1 MIEFPSLVERRKAWR
16 ELTETFPNE
25 LTSSDY
31 ALGMRVFN
39 LSRKHKDALSIFKS
53 MQTAGLEPDSQAI
66 RSAIVASTGS
76 RMWHEY
82 ERIIRLALEKNL
94 EIEEQ
99 HVTRSLEMALNTPA
113 RYELAKRLFLRFPD
127 SQLMTYIP
135 ASRLCKIA
143 FSKNDVD
150 LVKKVYGSKNP
161 EISRAGFER
170 LIRFDLLEED
180 DSRLRETL
188 SSSIETALVLAIDN
202 YRSIINICLLQ
213 QRLTKL
219 AVVLRFLQETGNL
232 SEFLNPLVNL
242 LQKDSKL
249 ENIVERLLQ
258 LLQELPSNTTISN
271 DWRVLLWI
279 SSEIRK
285 SEIVY
290 NLSPGSIIEL
300 WWKFFDEY
308 KEKGSLIATD
318 FAFIANLYLK
328 FNRLD
333 QLPNVYKHQDELEIP
348 DDSLSLST
356 RLQATLTFQDPKE
369 AIRIL
374 RKMRSMEL
382 SAKDL
387 DLLQV
392 LHLCMS
398 KGDYELTK
406 EAYSVLPIGAKVSS
420 RAYNELWDAAVAHK
434 DVSYMLNILR
444 HVADAARTHR
454 DFCSLID
461 SCFRSPE
468 QFQAF
473 ISGLFRLKTYQ
484 NDSFMYFLKIAQVS
498 ASPEQISQILVEI
511 DTKKIGI
518 PSRVFS
524 SLNSKI
530 NQLERNPTESDSERQ
545 LSSTETISEADLTRK
560 RDSQPHNST
569 ESKEEKAWK
578 SALADKDVARL
589 FELVESMPAPRVNT
603 DLSILLES
611 YFENPEGDGIFDIF
625 QKNLSFL
632 EKNHSGLLQ
641 TFVYWTRKKGSSSQI
656 EKLLSYIENREVP
669 VHSDFLIKTLRR
681 TMQIRKSQE

>member
-1 MIEFPSLVERRKAWR
+1 
-16 ELTETFPNE
+16 
-25 LTSSDY
+25 
-31 ALGMRVFN
+31 
-39 LSRKHKDALSIFKS
+39 
-53 MQTAGLEPDSQAI
+53 
-66 RSAIVASTGS
+66 
-76 RMWHEY
+76 
-82 ERIIRLALEKNL
+82 
-94 EIEEQ
+94 
-99 HVTRSLEMALNTPA
+99 
-113 RYELAKRLFLRFPD
+113 
-127 SQLMTYIP
+127 
-135 ASRLCKIA
+135 
-143 FSKNDVD
+143 
-150 LVKKVYGSKNP
+150 
-161 EISRAGFER
+161 
-170 LIRFDLLEED
+170 
-180 DSRLRETL
+180 
-188 SSSIETALVLAIDN
+188 
-202 YRSIINICLLQ
+202 
-213 QRLTKL
+213 
-219 AVVLRFLQETGNL
+219 
-232 SEFLNPLVNL
+232 
-242 LQKDSKL
+242 
-249 ENIVERLLQ
+249 
-258 LLQELPSNTTISN
+258 
-271 DWRVLLWI
+271 
-279 SSEIRK
+279 
-285 SEIVY
+285 
-290 NLSPGSIIEL
+290 
-300 WWKFFDEY
+300 
-308 KEKGSLIATD
+308 
-318 FAFIANLYLK
+318 
-328 FNRLD
+328 
-333 QLPNVYKHQDELEIP
+333 
-348 DDSLSLST
+348 
-356 RLQATLTFQDPKE
+356 
-369 AIRIL
+369 
-374 RKMRSMEL
+374 
-382 SAKDL
+382 
-387 DLLQV
+387 
-392 LHLCMS
+392 
-398 KGDYELTK
+398 
-406 EAYSVLPIGAKVSS
+406 
-420 RAYNELWDAAVAHK
+420 
-434 DVSYMLNILR
+434 LR